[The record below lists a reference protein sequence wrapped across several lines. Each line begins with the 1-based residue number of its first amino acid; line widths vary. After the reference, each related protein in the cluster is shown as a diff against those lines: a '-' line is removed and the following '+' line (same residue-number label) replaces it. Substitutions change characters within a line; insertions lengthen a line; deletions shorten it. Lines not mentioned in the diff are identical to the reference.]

1 MLVESFF
8 PLYHNPMCDSDDEPL
23 EFCHDSGYPDAEP
36 PMFGGPVSKATMQ
49 EIADVANSLP
59 PDFTR
64 NRAQLGFGLW
74 CIGKV
79 FQNELAVIA
88 ARHGL

>member
-1 MLVESFF
+1 MDD
-8 PLYHNPMCDSDDEPL
+8 PDDEPL

-36 PMFGGPVSKATMQ
+36 PMFAGRVDKHSLQ

-59 PDFTR
+59 ADFTR
-64 NRAQLGFGLW
+64 NRARLGFELW
-74 CIGKV
+74 CLGKT
-79 FQNELAVIA
+79 FQNEISQIA